1 MYQNKMI
8 QQSTLFI
15 VNSVENSLNEISST
29 LPKHNIRVIKNE
41 DDGKTEF
48 QILQAQKA
56 IKEAYIATSEV
67 KYIFLCGDSFRT
79 EAQNSLLKVLE
90 EPPKNIIFLIITTS
104 KNSILPTIL
113 SRVQVKYLKTK
124 KDIKLSNL
132 NLAKLELKEVYTFLK
147 QNQRVSKSDAKDI
160 LESIIYTINKQNIK
174 YSQKELHSF
183 STAMKLLELN
193 SRPINVLTTLLL
205 NLMSKR

>member
-1 MYQNKMI
+1 MY

-15 VNSVENSLNEISST
+15 VNSVQNAFTEISST
-29 LPKHNIRVIKNE
+29 LPKHNIRVIQNE
-41 DDGKTEF
+41 EEGKTEF
-48 QILQAQKA
+48 LQAQAQKA
-56 IKEAYIATSEV
+56 IKEAYIATSQT
-67 KYIFLCGDSFRT
+67 KYIFLCGNSFRI

-90 EPPKNIIFLIITTS
+90 EPPKNIIFLIVTTS

-113 SRVQVKYLKTK
+113 SRVQVRYLKTK
-124 KDIKLSNL
+124 KLVEPINL
-132 NLAKLELKEVYTFLK
+132 NLQKLELKDVYTFLK

-160 LESIIYTINKQNIK
+160 IESILYTINLQKINLN
-174 YSQKELHSF
+174 QKELHSF

-205 NLMSKR
+205 NIISKR